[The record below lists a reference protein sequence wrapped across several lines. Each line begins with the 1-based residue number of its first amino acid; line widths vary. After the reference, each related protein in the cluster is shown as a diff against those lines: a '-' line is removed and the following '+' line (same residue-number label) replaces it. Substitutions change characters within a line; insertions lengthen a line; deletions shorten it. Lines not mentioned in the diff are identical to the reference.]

1 MKAFITGSTGFVGS
15 HLIDYLL
22 AKKDVEIFALVRDPN
37 NLKWLEG
44 YDINVVEGNLFNIPY
59 LPSDIDIVF
68 HIAGLTLSS
77 NLADYY
83 TVNQFGTA
91 SLFQSLV
98 SQNLHP
104 RRILCLSS
112 LAASGPSQDGRPVK
126 ELSPAR
132 PITPY
137 GQSKLKGEAEAL
149 KYKDDFSLV
158 ILRATALFGPRD
170 RDFLAYF
177 KFIKKGILP
186 GIRSQER
193 SLSLCYVKDLI
204 RAMDLAA
211 HKDLQ
216 SGEIIN
222 IADPH
227 PYSWDEFGEASGEAL
242 GNVLKRVDLPL
253 SLIAIGGL
261 IGSFLGRLTGKP
273 MLLNRYRVKDMRES
287 CWVADVQKA
296 EQMLSFTP
304 HFSLKQA
311 VQETMDWYLEKK
323 WL

>member
-22 AKKDVEIFALVRDPN
+22 AKKDVEIFALVRDQN
-37 NLKWLEG
+37 NLKWLKG
-44 YDINVVEGNLFNIPY
+44 YDINVVEGNLFNIPD

-83 TVNQFGTA
+83 TVNQLGTA
-91 SLFQSLV
+91 SLFQALI
-98 SQNLHP
+98 SQYLQP
-104 RRILCLSS
+104 KKVLCLSS
-112 LAASGPSQDGRPVK
+112 LAASGPSQDGQPVK
-126 ELSPAR
+126 ELSPAH

-137 GQSKLKGEAEAL
+137 GLSKLKGEGEAL
-149 KYKDDFSLV
+149 NYKDDFPLV

-177 KFIKKGILP
+177 KFIKRGILP
-186 GIRSQER
+186 GLRSRER
-193 SLSLCYVKDLI
+193 HLSLCYIKDLV

-222 IADPH
+222 IADPQ
-227 PYSWDEFGEASGEAL
+227 PYSWDEFGEASGEGA
-242 GNVLKRVDLPL
+242 GPG
-253 SLIAIGGL
+253 A
-261 IGSFLGRLTGKP
+261 KP
-273 MLLNRYRVKDMRES
+273 GASPN
-287 CWVADVQKA
+287 W
-296 EQMLSFTP
+296 
-304 HFSLKQA
+304 
-311 VQETMDWYLEKK
+311 
-323 WL
+323 